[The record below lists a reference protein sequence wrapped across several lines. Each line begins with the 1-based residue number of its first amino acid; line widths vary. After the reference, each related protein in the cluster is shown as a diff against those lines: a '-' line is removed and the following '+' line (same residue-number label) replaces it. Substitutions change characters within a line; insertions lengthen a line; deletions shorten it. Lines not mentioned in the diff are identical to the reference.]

1 MQEWVLVQC
10 QGKEWKKNSNEISL
24 YIDLIDLSAK
34 LYYFNMENDDND
46 LEKKLNL
53 VSSEDWSTLNDLV
66 SKYIS

>member
-1 MQEWVLVQC
+1 
-10 QGKEWKKNSNEISL
+10 
-24 YIDLIDLSAK
+24 
-34 LYYFNMENDDND
+34 MENDDND